1 MGINM
6 GSFGSR
12 LIREQRIPD
21 AVWTTVFFDGVDW
34 DTDGGFDA
42 FTGKFVVGQEA
53 TFHLAAG
60 VRFLAPDVANRYVDL
75 LLQKNG
81 KPLDMLTWDQAF
93 DRPDSVALDSL
104 EAPWGVYTRESPVV
118 RLSTAPATS
127 SRSMCAN
134 PSASRRT

>member
-21 AVWTTVFFDGVDW
+21 AVWTKVVFDGVDW
-34 DTDGGFDA
+34 DTDGGFDT

-81 KPLDMLTWDQAF
+81 KPLDMLTRDQAF
-93 DRPDSVALDSL
+93 NRPDSVALDSL